1 MNYLK
6 NFQYAAMNLHDRDII
21 RQAKKEASLD
31 KAIEDATNLLK
42 ENISVEIIA
51 KCTGL
56 EIEKVLELQKGIVQ

>member
-1 MNYLK
+1 
-6 NFQYAAMNLHDRDII
+6 MNLHDRDII

-56 EIEKVLELQKGIVQ
+56 EIEKVLELQKEIVQ

>member
-1 MNYLK
+1 MTGILSDK
-6 NFQYAAMNLHDRDII
+6 P
-21 RQAKKEASLD
+21 KEATLD

-56 EIEKVLELQKGIVQ
+56 EIEKVLELQKEIVQ